1 MALTLN
7 YSEQS
12 SNLPEFLNNWEVNS
26 AYRGNGYFNSVF
38 DSSEQWFAGTPSS
51 TNGASSVI
59 VDGSGF
65 SHTPGVVDG
74 TVNSLNLGSDL
85 AYSAATDTWGQS
97 EGLAINL
104 NGAPLTSAWDNAI
117 SDLSHNGSL
126 DGLKTYFAE
135 QGTIQNG
142 TSGND
147 TLLSFAGNDV
157 LTGGAGADR
166 FDFSGT
172 VGHDEV
178 TDFNPHQGDV
188 IDLSG
193 ISWIN
198 NYVDLLT
205 HSNILS
211 GLNHDLVLSNGTDTI
226 TFDNY
231 KVGHALIDGLTGAFD
246 YA

>member
-7 YSEQS
+7 YTTTS
-12 SNLPEFLNNWEVNS
+12 SDLPAFLQDWQAEF
-26 AYRGNGYFNSVF
+26 AYRGDGNFNSVY
-38 DSSEQWFAGTPSS
+38 DTSDQWFAGTPGS

-59 VDGSGF
+59 VNGHDF
-65 SHTPGVVDG
+65 SHTSGVVDG
-74 TVNSLNLGSDL
+74 TVNTLELGSDV
-85 AYSAATDTWGQS
+85 AYNPATDTWHQNQ
-97 EGLAINL
+97 GLSIDF
-104 NGAPLTSAWDNAI
+104 NGASLTSTWNNAVT
-117 SDLSHNGSL
+117 DLAHNGSL
-126 DGLKTYFAE
+126 SGLEAYFAE

-166 FDFSGT
+166 FDFAGK

-178 TDFNPHQGDV
+178 TDFNPHQGDI

-231 KVGHALIDGLTGAFD
+231 KVGHILLDGLTGAFD